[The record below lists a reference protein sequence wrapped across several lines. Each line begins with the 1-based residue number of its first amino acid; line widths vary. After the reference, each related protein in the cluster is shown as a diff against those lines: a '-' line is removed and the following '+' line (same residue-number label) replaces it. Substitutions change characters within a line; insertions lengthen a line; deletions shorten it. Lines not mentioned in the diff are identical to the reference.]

1 MAAFRADAL
10 HRRDACRAR
19 RAVSKNQTELKRAFD
34 DYEACVR
41 DAFTSLE
48 LREFRG
54 AAFAAASAD
63 GILIGEAKR
72 A

>member
-1 MAAFRADAL
+1 M
-10 HRRDACRAR
+10 
-19 RAVSKNQTELKRAFD
+19 SKNQTELKRAFD